1 MLSPEFACFYGCFIF
16 VGFNFSNDREPSS
29 KYEAVI
35 ISPPKKYYP
44 FSLSR
49 FPAIGARQ
57 LEDSIMDK
65 AGDYSTR
72 NLNEVEAR
80 PSSSNLDCVSLMEAF
95 RPSARVGLTDSST
108 SLDLSENI
116 YQSVFQSRTASG
128 DTLVALTPLQTAERA
143 RDIARLDYQSIAENP
158 LHPISVVAAD
168 RGANN
173 NVFDET
179 QYYQSL
185 VRAHQAL
192 NMMMRSPAGASLLDR
207 ESDVKLK
214 VVPDSSTQIEPGV
227 NAFYSP
233 RTNEITIRAS
243 ALLSGSVG
251 DTVALLAEEYLHP
264 FVPGYGRREEIYTKY
279 AAIQIARA
287 AGANLPAPDIGEITR
302 HTDANYDFAGIEVTN
317 VRARIGEL
325 GITNIPDIP

>member
-1 MLSPEFACFYGCFIF
+1 
-16 VGFNFSNDREPSS
+16 
-29 KYEAVI
+29 
-35 ISPPKKYYP
+35 
-44 FSLSR
+44 
-49 FPAIGARQ
+49 
-57 LEDSIMDK
+57 MDK
-65 AGDYSTR
+65 AGDYSVR
-72 NLNEVEAR
+72 NFDEVDSR
-80 PSSSNLDCVSLMEAF
+80 PSSSNLDYVSLVDNF
-95 RPSARVGLTDSST
+95 RPSARVSLADSSD

-116 YQSVFQSRTASG
+116 YQSVFPTRAMTG

-192 NMMMRSPAGASLLDR
+192 NMMMRSPAGATLLDR

-214 VVPDSSTQIEPGV
+214 VVPDLSTQIEPGV

-233 RTNEITIRAS
+233 RNNEITIRSS

-287 AGANLPAPDIGEITR
+287 AGADLPAPDIGEITR